1 MKQQMEAT
9 LVTFDLRG
17 YLHSEG
23 LNAALTFYCASIK
36 NGKPLLSFARALGL
50 SVLWRTVSFPA
61 PRRKPTIA
69 V

>member
-17 YLHSEG
+17 YLHSKG

-50 SVLWRTVSFPA
+50 SVLWRTLSFPA
-61 PRRKPTIA
+61 PVGNPQ
-69 V
+69 

>member
-50 SVLWRTVSFPA
+50 SANGFVPCS
-61 PRRKPTIA
+61 RRKPTIA